1 VTAGF
6 DIVVLGDANPDL
18 IVRGGDVVPAFGQAE
33 RLVDEATLT
42 IGGSGGIFACAA
54 ARLGLSVG
62 FVGVVGDDRFGRYMV
77 EELAANGVDTRG
89 VVVDPGRPTGLTIV
103 LSTRDDRAMLTAPG
117 TIGELRADR
126 IDRELLAQAR
136 HVHVSSYYLQRG
148 LTPDLPRLFAEVRA
162 AGATTSVDPNWDPS
176 GRWDEALLRLLSSVD
191 VFLPN
196 EMEALSLA
204 HISDLDLAIA
214 TLREAG
220 AGVVAV
226 KRDGQGAVG
235 ADASG
240 LVRVEG
246 LAVAVVDGTGAGDA
260 FDAGFLA
267 CWLEGVP
274 LERALAI
281 GNACGAAAVGGA
293 GGTASLATMGEALER
308 VGVAG

>member
-1 VTAGF
+1 MSSF
-6 DIVVLGDANPDL
+6 DVVVLGDANPDV

-33 RLVDEATLT
+33 RLVEEATLT

-54 ARLGLSVG
+54 ARLGLSVA
-62 FVGVVGDDRFGRYMV
+62 FVGVVGEDRFGRFML
-77 EELAANGVDTRG
+77 EELAANGVETRG
-89 VVVDPGRPTGLTIV
+89 VVVDPDRPTGLTVV
-103 LSTRDDRAMLTAPG
+103 LSAPDDRAMLTAPG
-117 TIGELRADR
+117 TVGELRADR
-126 IDRELLAQAR
+126 IDRAVLAEAR

-148 LTPDLPRLFAEVRA
+148 LTPDLPRLFAEVRS

-176 GRWDEALLRLLSSVD
+176 GRWDRDLLRLLASVD

-204 HISDLDLAIA
+204 HISELDRAIA

-240 LVRVEG
+240 VFNVEG
-246 LAVAVVDGTGAGDA
+246 HDAPVVDSTGAGDA

-267 CWLEGVP
+267 CWLAGTP
-274 LERALAI
+274 LERALAVA
-281 GNACGAAAVGGA
+281 NACGAAAVGGP

-308 VGVAG
+308 VEVPG

>member
-1 VTAGF
+1 MPGF
-6 DIVVLGDANPDL
+6 DVVVLGDANPDL

-54 ARLGLSVG
+54 ARLGLAVA

-77 EELAANGVDTRG
+77 EELGANGVDTSG
-89 VVVDPGRPTGLTIV
+89 VVVDPDRPTGLTVV
-103 LSTRDDRAMLTAPG
+103 LSMPHDRAMLTAPG
-117 TIGELRADR
+117 TIGELSADR
-126 IDRELLAQAR
+126 IDRDLLARAR
-136 HVHVSSYYLQRG
+136 HVHVSSYYLQRA
-148 LTPDLPRLFAEVRA
+148 LAPDLPRLFAELRA
-162 AGATTSVDPNWDPS
+162 EGATTSIDPNWDPS
-176 GRWDEALLRLLSSVD
+176 GRWDASLLRLLAAVD

-204 HISDLDLAIA
+204 HISELDRAIA
-214 TLREAG
+214 ILREAG

-226 KRDGQGAVG
+226 KRDGEGVVG
-235 ADASG
+235 ADAAG
-240 LVRVEG
+240 VVRVEG
-246 LAVAVVDGTGAGDA
+246 LSVPVVDGTGAGDA

-274 LERALAI
+274 LERALAV

-308 VGVAG
+308 VGVPG

>member
-1 VTAGF
+1 MSSGF
-6 DIVVLGDANPDL
+6 DVVVLGDANPDL
-18 IVRGGDVVPAFGQAE
+18 IVRGDDVVPAFGQAE

-54 ARLGLSVG
+54 SRLGLAVA
-62 FVGVVGDDRFGRYMV
+62 FVGVVGDDRFGRYML
-77 EELAANGVDTRG
+77 EELAANGVDTTG
-89 VVVDPGRPTGLTIV
+89 VVIDPERPTGLTVV
-103 LSTRDDRAMLTAPG
+103 LSTPDDRAMLTAPG
-117 TIGELRADR
+117 TVGDLRADL
-126 IDRELLAQAR
+126 IDRDVLGQAR

-148 LTPDLPRLFAEVRA
+148 LAPDLPHLFAELRA
-162 AGATTSVDPNWDPS
+162 DGTTTSVDPNWDPS
-176 GRWDEALLRLLSSVD
+176 GRWDEALLRLLPSVD

-204 HISDLDLAIA
+204 HISELDRAIA

-246 LAVAVVDGTGAGDA
+246 LDAAVVDSTGAGDA

-267 CWLEGVP
+267 CWLAGTP
-274 LERALAI
+274 LERALSV
-281 GNACGAAAVGGA
+281 GNACGASAVGGA

-308 VGVAG
+308 VGVPG